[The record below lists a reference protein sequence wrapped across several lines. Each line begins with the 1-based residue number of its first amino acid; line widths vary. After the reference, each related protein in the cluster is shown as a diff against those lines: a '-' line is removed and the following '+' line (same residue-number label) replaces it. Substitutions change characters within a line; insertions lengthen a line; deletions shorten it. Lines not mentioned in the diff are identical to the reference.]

1 MGKNTPLA
9 WDLRAFDPPRDV
21 RTAAHLKCGY
31 CPEVGK
37 ILISGFGHNPE
48 KIAQY
53 FTRLGWEVDQHNQA
67 RCFCKKCVA
76 NRKIRAQEEAE
87 ERRQKKIA
95 DGLLSAQRKQALSTP
110 QERTMASTPRAAEV
124 GIKALT
130 IEQKSSLRRELDGSF
145 DDSIG
150 RYLEGNSD
158 HAISEKLGIPRAI
171 VIEFRENF
179 YGELKDDPELAAI
192 RAGIED
198 GRKFLRNFEVSL
210 DRLEARVNEY
220 AKKVGL

>member
-9 WDLRAFDPPRDV
+9 WDLRPFDPPRDV
-21 RTAAHLKCGY
+21 RASAHLKCGY

-48 KIAQY
+48 KIAKY

-87 ERRQKKIA
+87 ERRKKSVA
-95 DGLLSAQRKQALSTP
+95 DGLLAAQRKQALSPP
-110 QERTMASTPRAAEV
+110 QERVMNGPRAEV
-124 GIKALT
+124 GIKSLSP
-130 IEQKSSLRRELDGSF
+130 EQKAALRRELDATF
-145 DDSIG
+145 DDSVG

-158 HAISEKLGIPRAI
+158 HAISEKLNIPRAI
-171 VIEFRENF
+171 VGEFRENF

-198 GRKFLRNFEVSL
+198 GRKFLRNFEASL